1 MIGSMWCIWEMQS
14 IKGYHEHADMCV
26 AVCIP
31 GTPPSPVLVVAC
43 IQRGDEAT
51 GVQGQGLT
59 ARGLRGS

>member
-1 MIGSMWCIWEMQS
+1 MQS
-14 IKGYHEHADMCV
+14 IKGYHKHADMCV
-26 AVCIP
+26 AVCIS